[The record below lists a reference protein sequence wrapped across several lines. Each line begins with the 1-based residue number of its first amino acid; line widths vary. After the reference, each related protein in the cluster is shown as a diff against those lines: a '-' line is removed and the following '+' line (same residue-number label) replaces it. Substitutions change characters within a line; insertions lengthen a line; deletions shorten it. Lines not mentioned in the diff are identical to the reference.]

1 MRQSLVL
8 LKNNDHALPLSK
20 SAKKLAVVGR
30 GANDLGIQ
38 CGGWT
43 IDWQGK
49 PGNVTPG
56 GTTILEGIKQVAGPN
71 VDVKYLADGG
81 QEGDLKDA
89 DAVIVVLGEM
99 PYAEGKGDRKDLSLS
114 KDDMALVAKAK
125 KSGKPL
131 VTILL
136 SGRPMILNS
145 ALDDSDAF
153 IAAFLPGTEG
163 AGVADVLFG
172 ASKPTG
178 KLPITWPK
186 SMDQIPIHSSESG
199 GDKALFPY
207 GFGLSY

>member
-1 MRQSLVL
+1 M
-8 LKNNDHALPLSK
+8 HAAFEVCQEARDSG
-20 SAKKLAVVGR
+20 SR
-30 GANDLGIQ
+30 RENDLGMQ

-71 VDVKYLADGG
+71 VEVKYLADGG
-81 QEGDLKDA
+81 QEDDLKDA

-99 PYAEGKGDRKDLSLS
+99 PYAEGKGNSKDLSLS

-125 KSGKPL
+125 KSGKP
-131 VTILL
+131 VVSILL

-153 IAAFLPGTEG
+153 IHTL
-163 AGVADVLFG
+163 
-172 ASKPTG
+172 
-178 KLPITWPK
+178 
-186 SMDQIPIHSSESG
+186 
-199 GDKALFPY
+199 
-207 GFGLSY
+207 